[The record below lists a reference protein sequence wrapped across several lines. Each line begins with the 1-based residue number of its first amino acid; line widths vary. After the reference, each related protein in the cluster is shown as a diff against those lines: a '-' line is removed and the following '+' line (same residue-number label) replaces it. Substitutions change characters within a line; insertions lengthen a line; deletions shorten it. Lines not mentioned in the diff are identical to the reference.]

1 MSVPATSS
9 PAPPPSTDKTSDEW
23 RQQLGFY
30 ADRAA
35 RYAVEGWGEAEHDW
49 PLAILLGYMGIARTA
64 SVLDVGAGSGRTLH
78 VMRQHFPELA
88 ICGVEPSAEF
98 RAVGHRELKLS
109 EDELRDGDATRL
121 PFPDKSFDLVTE
133 FGALHHMRHP
143 EKAVA
148 EMLRVARQAVYISD
162 CNNFGQGGT
171 LARLAK
177 QTLRAVGLW
186 RAADWLKTGGK
197 GYTIT
202 EGDGLAYSYSVF
214 DDLPA
219 VRRRFSRVMV
229 MNTMGQAVNHY
240 REAPTVIVLADD
252 RPW

>member
-1 MSVPATSS
+1 MTLPAVPPPAA
-9 PAPPPSTDKTSDEW
+9 APPSDKTSDEW
-23 RQQLGFY
+23 RQQLDFY

-49 PLAILLGYMGIARTA
+49 PLAILLGYMSIAKPA
-64 SVLDVGAGSGRTLH
+64 SVLDVGAGSGRALH
-78 VMRQHFPELA
+78 VMRQRFPDLK
-88 ICGVEPSAEF
+88 ICGIEPSADF
-98 RAVGHRELKLS
+98 RALGRRDLKLT
-109 EDELRDGDATRL
+109 EDELRDGDATQL

-133 FGALHHMRHP
+133 FGALHHMRYP
-143 EKAVA
+143 AKAVA
-148 EMLRVARQAVYISD
+148 EMVRVARHAVYISD
-162 CNNFGQGGT
+162 CNNFGQGGP
-171 LARLAK
+171 LSRLVK
-177 QTLRAVGLW
+177 QGLRAVGLW
-186 RAADWLKTGGK
+186 RATDWLKTGGK
-197 GYTIT
+197 RYTIT

-240 REAPTVIVLADD
+240 REAPTVVVLADN